1 MKPHC
6 NWMRARM
13 TRISTSDSTPKLIY
27 RDHAAEQPKKNAAK
41 DATSFTSGLIA
52 IFGCELAGEF
62 AQQLTGIPVPGPIL
76 GLLLLLFILIVRG
89 GPSLGLQ
96 STARGLLQYLPLLF
110 VPAGTGV
117 AAHLSLIGA
126 EWIPITA
133 ALIGSS
139 VIAIMATAFTMRA
152 VERAQRR
159 KLLVSAP
166 SEVTDTP

>member
-1 MKPHC
+1 
-6 NWMRARM
+6 M
-13 TRISTSDSTPKLIY
+13 THISTSDLTPNLIY
-27 RDHAAEQPKKNAAK
+27 RDRRAEQRKQNAGK
-41 DATSFTSGLIA
+41 DATSFIGDLIA

-76 GLLLLLFILIVRG
+76 GLLLLLFVLIVRR
-89 GPSLGLQ
+89 GPSSSLQ

-110 VPAGTGV
+110 VPAGAGV

-139 VIAIMATAFTMRA
+139 VIAILATAFTMRA

-159 KLLVSAP
+159 KLLVHGP
-166 SEVTDTP
+166 SEATDTP

>member
-1 MKPHC
+1 
-6 NWMRARM
+6 M
-13 TRISTSDSTPKLIY
+13 TRISISDSTPKLIH
-27 RDHAAEQPKKNAAK
+27 RDGADQRHQNAGN
-41 DATSFTSGLIA
+41 DATSFTSALIP

-62 AQQLTGIPVPGPIL
+62 MQQLTGIPVPGPIL
-76 GLLLLLFILIVRG
+76 GLLLLLFVLIVRG
-89 GPSLGLQ
+89 GPSLSLQ

-110 VPAGTGV
+110 VPAGAGV

-139 VIAIMATAFTMRA
+139 VIAILATAFTMRA

-159 KLLVSAP
+159 KLLELSPVP
-166 SEVTDTP
+166 SEAADRT

>member
-1 MKPHC
+1 
-6 NWMRARM
+6 M
-13 TRISTSDSTPKLIY
+13 TRISTSESTPKLIY
-27 RDHAAEQPKKNAAK
+27 RDHGAEPRKQSAGK

-62 AQQLTGIPVPGPIL
+62 AQKLTGIPVPGPIL
-76 GLLLLLFILIVRG
+76 GLLLLLFVLIVRS
-89 GPSLGLQ
+89 GPSSSLQ

-126 EWIPITA
+126 EWVPITA
-133 ALIGSS
+133 ALVGSS
-139 VIAIMATAFTMRA
+139 VIAILTTAFTMRA

-159 KLLVSAP
+159 KLPELRPVP
-166 SEVTDTP
+166 SEATGTP

>member
-1 MKPHC
+1 M
-6 NWMRARM
+6 
-13 TRISTSDSTPKLIY
+13 LVGIY
-27 RDHAAEQPKKNAAK
+27 GDRRAEQRKEKAGPNQ
-41 DATSFTSGLIA
+41 TSFISNLIA

-76 GLLLLLFILIVRG
+76 GLLLLLCVLIVRG
-89 GPSLGLQ
+89 GPSSSLQ

-110 VPAGTGV
+110 VPAGAGV

-126 EWIPITA
+126 EWVPITA
-133 ALIGSS
+133 ALVGSS
-139 VIAIMATAFTMRA
+139 VITILATAFTMRA

-159 KLLVSAP
+159 KLLAPAP